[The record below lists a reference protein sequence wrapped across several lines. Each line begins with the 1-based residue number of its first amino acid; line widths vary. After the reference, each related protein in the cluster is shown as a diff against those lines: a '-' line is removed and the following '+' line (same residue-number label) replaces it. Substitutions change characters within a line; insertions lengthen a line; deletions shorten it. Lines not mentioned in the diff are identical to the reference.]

1 MGRKCPV
8 LPRDRRYLAVGASR
22 RDTGQVSGPGE
33 FGVALHGWRDRV
45 TPEMVGL
52 PPGSP
57 RRAVGLRREE
67 LAALAGISVDYIVRL
82 EQGRATAPSTAIL
95 TALSRALR
103 LSPPEREHLFLLTG
117 QPLPSQGRVSA
128 HLPPSVQRLIDQL
141 DATPV
146 SVFDAAW
153 TLITWNRLWAALLG
167 EPPPARGR
175 ERNVIWTHFT
185 GGRSRVS
192 QAIEQKE
199 HFEAAMV
206 ADLRS
211 ATGRYP
217 TDGDL
222 RSLIAE
228 LRAASTRFAD
238 LWAAHA
244 VGVHQTDTKTIHH
257 PDVGPLTLDCDVLT
271 VPGSDL
277 RIVAYTAAPGSD
289 AATRLRLLAV
299 VGTQNMAEPADL
311 ILPGRS
317 DGTAVGRFAE

>member
-1 MGRKCPV
+1 M
-8 LPRDRRYLAVGASR
+8 
-22 RDTGQVSGPGE
+22 SGPGE

-95 TALSRALR
+95 TAVSRALR
-103 LSPPEREHLFLLTG
+103 LSPPERAHLFLLAG
-117 QPLPSQGRVSA
+117 QPPPSQGRVSA
-128 HLPPSVQRLIDQL
+128 HLPPSVQRLNDQL

-192 QAIEQKE
+192 QTIEQKE
-199 HFEAAMV
+199 HFEVAMV

-222 RSLIAE
+222 R
-228 LRAASTRFAD
+228 
-238 LWAAHA
+238 
-244 VGVHQTDTKTIHH
+244 
-257 PDVGPLTLDCDVLT
+257 
-271 VPGSDL
+271 
-277 RIVAYTAAPGSD
+277 IVAYTAAPGSD
-289 AATRLRLLAV
+289 AAARLRLLAV
-299 VGTQNMAEPADL
+299 VGTQDMAEPAD
-311 ILPGRS
+311 PRHAQAGS
-317 DGTAVGRFAE
+317 SSTAKTPAAKVR